1 MIRVPL
7 MLCPELTL
15 TFMGSPITAKGS
27 KHFNTRVGQSGQN
40 ERVKPLHPS
49 LCVRLLWLQ
58 RQ

>member
-1 MIRVPL
+1 

-40 ERVKPLHPS
+40 ERVKPLHPFP
-49 LCVRLLWLQ
+49 CVRLLWLQ